1 MTDCPDCGV
10 SLAGPTVAIEAL
22 SAWMIA
28 NSYATGH
35 GDTVED
41 LIAELDW
48 QHKERLAIAEQGA

>member
-1 MTDCPDCGV
+1 MLG
-10 SLAGPTVAIEAL
+10 GPTVAIEAL
-22 SAWMIA
+22 AAWMIA

-48 QHKERLAIAEQGA
+48 QHRERFAIAEQANR